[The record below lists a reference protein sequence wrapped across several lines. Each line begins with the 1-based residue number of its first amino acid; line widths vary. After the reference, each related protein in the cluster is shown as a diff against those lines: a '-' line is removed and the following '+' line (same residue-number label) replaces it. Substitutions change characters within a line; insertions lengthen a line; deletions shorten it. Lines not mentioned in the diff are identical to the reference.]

1 MPRPHKLSR
10 PIESLVLPM
19 VLLRLL
25 CAAHRPRLHLLH
37 HRQQL
42 RPIPV
47 DYESHTTTP
56 GRQTKHSARHH
67 HLARLRH
74 LQTHLRQLKHAIPSK
89 RRQPLRS
96 IAEKNTPD
104 PSLMTRAGRVDTID
118 VIDAIELTTSDPLPL
133 GALPDR
139 FVKPSPYNR

>member
-25 CAAHRPRLHLLH
+25 CATHRPRLHLLH

-56 GRQTKHSARHH
+56 RGQTKHSARHH
-67 HLARLRH
+67 HLTRLRH
-74 LQTHLRQLKHAIPSK
+74 LQTHLRQLKRTIPSK

-96 IAEKNTPD
+96 VAEKHSRPESND
-104 PSLMTRAGRVDTID
+104 PSRESRYYRCNRRDRTNDQR
-118 VIDAIELTTSDPLPL
+118 PLAFR
-133 GALPDR
+133 GFA
-139 FVKPSPYNR
+139 